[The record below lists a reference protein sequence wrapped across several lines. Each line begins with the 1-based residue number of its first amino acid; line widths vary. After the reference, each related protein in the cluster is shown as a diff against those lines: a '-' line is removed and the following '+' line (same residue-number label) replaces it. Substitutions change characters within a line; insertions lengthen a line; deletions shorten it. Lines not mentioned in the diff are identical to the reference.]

1 MGMDYLTELK
11 DFVINN
17 FMFGQG
23 NSLENDTDFFEKGII
38 DSTGTLELVSFIE
51 ETYNVSVLDNELIR
65 ENFSSLTKV
74 NEYIKNKLSLNSQTK

>member
-74 NEYIKNKLSLNSQTK
+74 NEYIKNKLSINSQTK